1 MKRTMLIITAFLGT
15 VLFFSVQMEQVYAET
30 SRKSG
35 AEIDLQR
42 FKEDN
47 SIIRDPENPV
57 NEVDPGETPQTDGDL
72 RIDFVPKLNFS
83 TVKITEEAAVYPIN
97 AQLFHDETS
106 PRGNFIQVSDYR
118 DNSSGWTLQVRQ
130 EEQFKHV
137 TKIGAELKGAVIS
150 FDQAWT
156 NSTKDTSLSPT
167 VSKEIIHMSNIGDTY
182 NLAQAQDEKG
192 SGTWSIIFGAS
203 KDNKNDRPNSLEL
216 RKDSSGKTI
225 EDPIFKKP
233 VYSNQA
239 ITLTVPKET
248 EKVAGAYSTVL
259 TWILAELP

>member
-1 MKRTMLIITAFLGT
+1 MALIILAFLGT
-15 VLFFSVQMEQVYAET
+15 VLFFSAQMEQVHAEASQKT
-30 SRKSG
+30 GG
-35 AEIDLQR
+35 AEIDLKR
-42 FKEDN
+42 FKETD

-57 NEVDPGETPQTDGDL
+57 KEVDPGETPQTDGDL

-106 PRGNFIQVSDYR
+106 ARGNFIQVSDYR
-118 DNSSGWTLQVRQ
+118 DHSSGWTLQVRQ

-137 TKIGAELKGAVIS
+137 SKIGAQLKGAVIS

-156 NSTKDTSLSPT
+156 NSTNKRSLSPS
-167 VSKEIIHMSNIGDTY
+167 VSKDVIHMSNVGETY

-203 KDNKNDRPNSLEL
+203 KDNKNGRPNSLEL

-239 ITLTVPKET
+239 ITLSVPKET

>member
-1 MKRTMLIITAFLGT
+1 MKRISLLMTAFLGT
-15 VLFFSVQMEQVYAET
+15 VLFFSAQMEQAHAEA

-35 AEIDLQR
+35 AEIDLSQ
-42 FKEDN
+42 FKEED
-47 SIIRDPENPV
+47 SIIRDPENPDI
-57 NEVDPGETPQTDGDL
+57 EVDPGETPQTDGDL

-83 TVKITEEAAVYPIN
+83 TVKISKEAAVYPIN
-97 AQLFHDETS
+97 AQLFHGETGA
-106 PRGNFIQVSDYR
+106 RGNFIQVSDYR
-118 DNSSGWTLQVRQ
+118 DNHSGWTLQVRQ
-130 EEQFKHV
+130 EEQFKHA
-137 TKIGAELKGAVIS
+137 TKVGAELKGAVIS

-156 NSTKDTSLSPT
+156 NSTTDASLSPS
-167 VSKEIIHMSNIGDTY
+167 VSKEVIRMSNIGDTY

-203 KDNKNDRPNSLEL
+203 AENKNGRQNSLEL
-216 RKDSSGKTI
+216 RKDSSGNTI

-248 EKVAGAYSTVL
+248 EKEAGAYSTVL

>member
-1 MKRTMLIITAFLGT
+1 MKRLTLTITAFLGI
-15 VLFFSVQMEQVYAET
+15 VLFFSGEMAHVHAET

-35 AEIDLQR
+35 AEIDLKR
-42 FKEDN
+42 FKEEE
-47 SIIRDPENPV
+47 SIIRDPENPA
-57 NEVDPGETPQTDGDL
+57 NKVDPGETPQTDGDL

-83 TVKITEEAAVYPIN
+83 TVKRTDEAAVYPIN

-106 PRGNFIQVSDYR
+106 ARGNFIQVSDYR
-118 DNSSGWTLQVRQ
+118 DTSSGWTLQVRQ

-156 NSTKDTSLSPT
+156 NSTRDASLSPT
-167 VSKEIIHMSNIGDTY
+167 VSKEVIHMSNIGDTY
-182 NLAQAQDEKG
+182 NLAQAQNEKG
-192 SGTWSIIFGAS
+192 SGTWSIVFGAS
-203 KDNKNDRPNSLEL
+203 KENKNGRPNSLEL
-216 RKDSSGKTI
+216 RKDSSGNSI

-248 EKVAGAYSTVL
+248 EKETGAYSTVL